1 MTSLE
6 KIHSQHAERM
16 VDAVIWSDLIN
27 ETFQLQRNLESTL
40 PYSYA
45 IQTIENHEFQ

>member
-16 VDAVIWSDLIN
+16 VDAMIWSDLIN
-27 ETFQLQRNLESTL
+27 ETFQLQRNLESIL
-40 PYSYA
+40 PYEYA